1 MDFLSNHQHFHPLFS
16 KKIHPPTELFVKPTV
31 TSPTP
36 PSSSSFFFSFSFS
49 FSASSL
55 FPPPPHLSLPAP
67 SHVFYFTKKTQPF
80 LDHRFRRFHSKFAVS
95 KKKIEQIRFSSSL
108 SSGLFSHTDS
118 FDYTDWRAA
127 SDSFGN
133 SGMGLWLRRTKGSA
147 GTPSV

>member
-49 FSASSL
+49 FSASSV
-55 FPPPPHLSLPAP
+55 FPPPPHFSLPAP

-80 LDHRFRRFHSKFAVS
+80 SDHRFYRFH
-95 KKKIEQIRFSSSL
+95 SSSL

-133 SGMGLWLRRTKGSA
+133 SGMVLWLRRTKGSA
-147 GTPSV
+147 GTPSL